1 MKTIPYHGEKY
12 VLTYREKHQDNVM
25 INIFNSKRKVLYNK
39 IQIKQKQILIQKK
52 QYKLQTI

>member
-52 QYKLQTI
+52 QYK